1 MPPSHQWL
9 SISPTPFGISTSSR
23 LHWPSA
29 SSQALASLIPGMI
42 CWKRP
47 HTSTGNGRSGGN
59 LPASTNPRR
68 PGEQRDGSASVR
80 GSGAAVL
87 LTPRRDRRVWLVVVW
102 AAAGSFICNAV
113 R

>member
-59 LPASTNPRR
+59 LPASTNPRQAD
-68 PGEQRDGSASVR
+68 EQ
-80 GSGAAVL
+80 SGGMIEGVTPTESTGVYPAHVL
-87 LTPRRDRRVWLVVVW
+87 MPLPVGARHRL
-102 AAAGSFICNAV
+102 AEAGGWVC
-113 R
+113 